1 MTETSSKG
9 VLRLTIAMFLSVGL
23 LGMWIGGCGN
33 QTPEQK
39 IERPIEELRDEDWIV
54 RADAAA
60 ELGRMGEGAKDAVP
74 ALIQALQDSDAEV
87 RYNATWALGNI
98 GEGAVPALI
107 QALQGPD
114 EGVRWNAAEALG
126 KIGTPEALEAV
137 KKYQSR

>member
-9 VLRLTIAMFLSVGL
+9 VLRSTTIMFLFVGL
-23 LGMWIGGCGN
+23 FGIWMGGCEIYQGL
-33 QTPEQK
+33 K
-39 IERPIEELRDEDWIV
+39 VKRLIKELQDEDADV
-54 RADAAA
+54 RSNAAYA
-60 ELGRMGEGAKDAVP
+60 LGQIRSEDAVP